1 MNARR
6 WDLILAGG
14 GLANGLIALRL
25 RQQRPDLQVLLLEA
39 GPLPGG
45 NHTWS
50 FHQQDITS
58 AQQQWLAPLVAHRWS
73 GYEVRFPAR
82 RRTLDGDYLSVS
94 AERFA
99 AVIAGALGA
108 DLWVNTPI
116 ASLTPQTV
124 TLADGQTLTAG
135 AVIDG
140 RGYQPSPHLTIGFQA
155 FLGQQ
160 WRLRQPH
167 GLTRP
172 LLMDA
177 TVDQSAGYRF
187 VYTLP
192 LSATELLIEDTHYID
207 RATLESDRARQHIA
221 DYAQRQ
227 GWQLAQLQREEQGN
241 LPITLAGDPRAF
253 WRAKAGQPCSG
264 LRAGLFHA
272 TTGYSLPQ
280 AATLADLIAGQRNLD
295 AGALFTLIERYA
307 ARQWRR
313 QRFFRALNRM
323 LFLAGRADRRWQV
336 MQRFYGLNHGLIA
349 RFYAGQLTLTDMAR
363 ILTGKP
369 PVPVGEALQAV
380 LKQTPR
386 LRAFSDE

>member
-1 MNARR
+1 MKAR
-6 WDLILAGG
+6 WDLILVGG
-14 GLANGLIALRL
+14 GLANGLIAWRL
-25 RQQRPDLQVLLLEA
+25 RQLRPEIDLLLIEA
-39 GPLPGG
+39 GAQAGG

-50 FHQQDITS
+50 FHQDDLT
-58 AQQQWLAPLVAHRWS
+58 AEQQWIAPLVAHRWP
-73 GYEVRFPAR
+73 GYEVRFPALT
-82 RRTLDGDYLSVS
+82 RTLEGGYLSITS
-94 AERFA
+94 ERFA
-99 AVIAGALGA
+99 AVIAQALG
-108 DLWVNTPI
+108 DRLLLNTPV
-116 ASLTPQTV
+116 ASLTPGSV
-124 TLADGQTLTAG
+124 TLANGERLSAA

-140 RGYQPSPHLTIGFQA
+140 RGYQPSPHLTIGFQS

-160 WRLRQPH
+160 WRLSQPH

-192 LSATELLIEDTHYID
+192 LSADEVLIEDTHYID
-207 RATLESDRARQHIA
+207 RATLSSDRARQHIQE
-221 DYAQRQ
+221 YAQRQ

-241 LPITLAGDPRAF
+241 LPITLAGDCHAF
-253 WRAKAGQPCSG
+253 WREKAGQPCSG
-264 LRAGLFHA
+264 LRAGLFHS

-280 AATLADLIAGQRNLD
+280 AVALADLVARQPNLD
-295 AGALFTLIERYA
+295 AAALFNLLHAYA
-307 ARQWRR
+307 QRQWRR
-313 QRFFRALNRM
+313 QRFFRLLNRM

-336 MQRFYGLNHGLIA
+336 MQRFYRLNPGLIA
-349 RFYAGQLTLTDMAR
+349 RFYAGQLRLTDMAR

-369 PVPVGEALQAV
+369 PVPVGEALRAV

>member
-1 MNARR
+1 MKAR
-6 WDLILAGG
+6 WDLILVGG
-14 GLANGLIALRL
+14 GLANGLIAWRL
-25 RQQRPDLQVLLLEA
+25 RQLRPEVDLLLIEA
-39 GPLPGG
+39 GAQAGG

-50 FHQQDITS
+50 FHQDDLT
-58 AQQQWLAPLVAHRWS
+58 AEQQWIAPLVAHRWP
-73 GYEVRFPAR
+73 GYEVRFPALT
-82 RRTLDGDYLSVS
+82 RTLEGGYLSITS
-94 AERFA
+94 ERFA
-99 AVIAGALGA
+99 AVIAQALG
-108 DLWVNTPI
+108 DRLLLNTPV
-116 ASLTPQTV
+116 ASLTPGSV
-124 TLADGQTLTAG
+124 TLANGERLSAA

-140 RGYQPSPHLTIGFQA
+140 RGYQPSPHLTIGFQS

-160 WRLRQPH
+160 WRLSQPH

-192 LSATELLIEDTHYID
+192 LTADEVLIEDTHYID
-207 RATLESDRARQHIA
+207 RATLSSDRARQHIQE
-221 DYAQRQ
+221 YAQRQ

-241 LPITLAGDPRAF
+241 LPITLAGDCHAF
-253 WRAKAGQPCSG
+253 WREKAGQPCSG
-264 LRAGLFHA
+264 LRAGLFHS

-280 AATLADLIAGQRNLD
+280 AVALADLVARQPNLD
-295 AGALFTLIERYA
+295 AAALFNLLHAYA
-307 ARQWRR
+307 QRQWRR
-313 QRFFRALNRM
+313 QRFFRLLNRM

-336 MQRFYGLNHGLIA
+336 MQRFYRLNPGLIA
-349 RFYAGQLTLTDMAR
+349 RFYAGQLRLTDMAR

-369 PVPVGEALQAV
+369 PVPVGEALRAV